1 MSYLMMGTCLLF
13 LSGIIDFVCIW
24 LVKSGILPY
33 NKAKKI
39 ATKNFVLGVIAVLV
53 IIFSWGRK

>member
-13 LSGIIDFVCIW
+13 LSCIVDFTCIW
-24 LVKSGILPY
+24 LVQSRILPY
-33 NKAKKI
+33 GEAKKI

-53 IIFSWGRK
+53 IIFSWGGK